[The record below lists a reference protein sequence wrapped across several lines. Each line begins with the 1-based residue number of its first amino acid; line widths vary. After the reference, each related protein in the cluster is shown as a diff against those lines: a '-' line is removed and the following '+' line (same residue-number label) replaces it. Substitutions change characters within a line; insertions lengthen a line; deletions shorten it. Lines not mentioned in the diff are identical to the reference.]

1 METLESYIQALRDAV
16 GGWPGTLVAAAV
28 IVVVTLAVA
37 KAVSAFLSRILRKDD
52 VPIPSSSIFLNV
64 VRGIVWIIGASVLLG
79 TCFGIDVS
87 ALVTALGV
95 GGIAVSL
102 GFQDTISN
110 FFGGL
115 QLSLMRIIE
124 PGDNVRVGS
133 DVGVVR
139 DVTWRHTTIVTATG
153 EQVIIPNSVISKTSL
168 TKLAPP
174 ETVSVPFVCRLA
186 DDAPDTV
193 HAEIEAA
200 ANAAAEAVCPL
211 KKRATV
217 LFTEVTEW
225 GLRGKVVLQAE
236 DASKT
241 AAVADAVVQA
251 ISPYAQPRVQTP

>member
-1 METLESYIQALRDAV
+1 MEAITANIATLKDAI
-16 GGWPGTLVAAAV
+16 GGWPGTLLAAV
-28 IVVVTLAVA
+28 IIVAVTIVVSRLVA
-37 KAVSAFLSRILRKDD
+37 AFLNRVLSHDGTPL
-52 VPIPSSSIFLNV
+52 PSSSIFLNIARGV
-64 VRGIVWIIGASVLLG
+64 VWVVGASILLG

-87 ALVTALGV
+87 ALITALGV

-115 QLSLMRIIE
+115 QLSLMRIVE

-133 DVGVVR
+133 DTGVVR

-153 EQVIIPNSVISKTSL
+153 EVVIIPNSVINKSSL

-174 ETVSVPFVCRLA
+174 ETVVVPFVCRLA
-186 DDAPDTV
+186 DETPESV
-193 HAEIEAA
+193 HADIERAANEAA
-200 ANAAAEAVCPL
+200 TAVCPL
-211 KKRATV
+211 QSEAKV

-225 GLRGKVVLQAE
+225 GLRGKIILRAS
-236 DASKT
+236 DAAQT

-251 ISPYAQPRVQTP
+251 ISPFLQPKA